1 MEYKYIY
8 YIIQFGLP
16 VAKIILCNEICSIS
30 CIMEY
35 KYILLYNTLIQR
47 KLNLLYQTRHL
58 VSVAKIILCNV
69 ICSITSCIMEYRYI
83 I

>member
-35 KYILLYNTLIQR
+35 KYILLYNTLIQG
-47 KLNLLYQTRHL
+47 KVNLLCQTRHL
-58 VSVAKIILCNV
+58 VSVAKIILRNV
-69 ICSITSCIMEYRYI
+69 ICSITSCIMEFRYI